1 MKFKLKQEK
10 LQEMLEK
17 LMVKDIFPSSVISK
31 AEDSTIYSV
40 QKEEHGRAIR
50 LVKFDNDFFEELSG
64 EPESIELDIERTIG
78 IVKNIPAGTSLVVE
92 TKGNKLSITKLITDD
107 KGEVTGEK
115 GLTMISFKDP
125 EGEVMKELPFEIK
138 EGIPL
143 IGEGKIPLDTYLK
156 VKLDEF
162 KSISGFASVLK
173 TEFYKFIIDKNGK
186 IAVRVGNLHDF
197 SDYHTEYPEGE
208 VESGKDLEVI
218 FTYGIPQIA
227 DTFRQDVN
235 IKTKT
240 NSPAWIFEK
249 DKGYILGILVPP
261 YVQE

>member
-17 LMVKDIFPSSVISK
+17 LMVKDIFPSAVISK
-31 AEDSTIYSV
+31 AEDSTIFSI

-50 LVKFDNDFFEELSG
+50 FVKFDKGFFEELEG
-64 EPESIELDIERTIG
+64 EPEAIELDIERTLG
-78 IVKNIPAGTSLVVE
+78 IVKNILPGTQLIVE

-107 KGEVTGEK
+107 KGKVTGEK
-115 GLTMISFKDP
+115 GLTMISFKEP

-138 EGIPL
+138 DGVPL
-143 IGEGKIPLDTYLK
+143 IGEGKLPLDTHMK
-156 VKLDEF
+156 VNLDEF
-162 KSISGFASVLK
+162 KNISGYASVLK
-173 TEFYKFIIDKNGK
+173 TEFYKFIIDENGR

-197 SDYHTEYPEGE
+197 SDYHTEYPEGK
-208 VESGKDLEVI
+208 VEKGKELEVI

-227 DTFRQDVN
+227 DTFRQDVYM
-235 IKTKT
+235 KTKT

-249 DKGYILGILVPP
+249 DKGYILGILIPP

>member
-1 MKFKLKQEK
+1 MKLKLKQEK

-17 LMVKDIFPSSVISK
+17 LMVKDIFPSATISK
-31 AEDSTIYSV
+31 AEDTIFSI

-50 LVKFDNDFFEELSG
+50 MVRFDKDFFEELEG
-64 EPESIELDIERTIG
+64 KPEAIELDIERTLG
-78 IVKNIPAGTSLVVE
+78 IVKNILAGTQLIVE
-92 TKGNKLSITKLITDD
+92 TKGNKLSIKKLITDENG
-107 KGEVTGEK
+107 KVTGEK
-115 GLTMISFKDP
+115 GVTMISFKEP

-138 EGIPL
+138 DGTPM
-143 IGEGKIPLDTYLK
+143 IGESKLVLDTHLK
-156 VKLDEF
+156 INLDEF
-162 KSISGFASVLK
+162 KNISGFAGVLK
-173 TEFYKFIIDKNGK
+173 TEFYKFIIEEKK
-186 IAVRVGNLHDF
+186 ISVRVGNLHDF
-197 SDYHTEYPEGE
+197 SDYHTEYPDGE
-208 VESGKDLEVI
+208 IKSGDGLEVI

-249 DKGYILGILVPP
+249 DKGYVLGILIPP